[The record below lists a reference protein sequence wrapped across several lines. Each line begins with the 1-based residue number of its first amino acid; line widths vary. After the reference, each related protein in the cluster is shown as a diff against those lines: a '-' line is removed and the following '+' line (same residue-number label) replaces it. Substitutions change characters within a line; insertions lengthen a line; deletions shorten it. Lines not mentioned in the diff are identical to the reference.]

1 MFQLPNIS
9 KFPTAADMQ
18 IEFRGLNRTYTV
30 GETEFA
36 DMLNMSSEHYPVL
49 APRRERASGTL
60 TVEGKILEGEILDV
74 ITHGEDVYYVYTD
87 GTNVYFRDGIIRH
100 TLSTE
105 YVDGLEYMHADK
117 GDYIFISPR
126 GRDPKDYNQFT
137 YNTKT
142 GKITKMHF
150 RVTFE
155 TAPIAKRG
163 EGQYA
168 IQWEHAADYLLPGDV
183 IDISFPWGDSLGATS
198 GYKKQ
203 YYVESVRETIHD
215 GGTMKEPGY
224 AVVSPVSTDELA
236 IAVSSTPYMVISRD
250 GIRLDCVTSYKNR
263 LFGAAKYSTP
273 RERREYETVLG
284 SFYARKDS
292 DNKLIYVYF
301 KLPVKTEHEA
311 KEIDG
316 KPFSMPSAANK
327 SYSGII
333 CIDSWSYDED
343 LDEYVSNCSVNAGT
357 MSPDLRENGN
367 YDGYEGGSNQTKGE
381 RYIIELGGEE
391 VNTIFVSS
399 PDSAQS
405 WTNYDGTSLGSYY
418 ADVSSEGE
426 WTGIKAFDDNVWFFK
441 EDRVYQLY
449 GDTPPFGY
457 NEILYTGVKKGSS
470 GSVHVIRNTMYYHT
484 RDGMAA
490 LSNGGYG
497 IFSQKLG
504 DAALSNV
511 KCASIGTRLYVA
523 CEQNENYV
531 LYVFDTEKGLWHKE
545 DNFKVDHFLQ
555 IGKAVGAITT
565 KNINSGIENKLTWLD
580 ARDRALSVTTVKENA
595 VRWMTETGDIGW
607 YSNSHKRLLR
617 INIRTDI
624 PIGGE
629 IVVEASYDGGEF
641 EVLQRLSAKDNRLN
655 TFRVFPRR
663 CNRFRL
669 RFRGEGDCRIIS
681 VTKTVEGGSDIVK

>member
-9 KFPTAADMQ
+9 KFPTAADTQ

-36 DMLNMSSEHYPVL
+36 DMLNMSSENYPVL
-49 APRRERASGTL
+49 SPRRERASGTL
-60 TVEGKILEGEILDV
+60 NIEGEILDV

-87 GTNVYFRDGIIRH
+87 GTNVYFGDGVIRH
-100 TLSTE
+100 ELSTE
-105 YVDGLEYMHADK
+105 YVAGLEYMHADK
-117 GDYIFISPR
+117 GDYIFISPK

-137 YNTKT
+137 YDTRSGNFTAVN
-142 GKITKMHF
+142 F
-150 RVTFE
+150 RASFE
-155 TAPIAKRG
+155 YEAEKGPAAVSS
-163 EGQYA
+163 EGSY
-168 IQWEHAADYLLPGDV
+168 IIRWDDAARYILHGDV
-183 IDISFPWGDSLGATS
+183 IDISFPRGDSAGAVTSSKQKYRVEEVSAKDADPGYIIVSPISTDVLGASLRTT
-198 GYKKQ
+198 K
-203 YYVESVRETIHD
+203 
-215 GGTMKEPGY
+215 
-224 AVVSPVSTDELA
+224 
-236 IAVSSTPYMVISRD
+236 YMVISRD
-250 GIRLDCVTSYKNR
+250 GIRLDYVTSYNNR
-263 LFGAAKYSTP
+263 LFGCAKYSLN
-273 RERREYETVLG
+273 RERKKYPTFVTETEPFIRVPENPSEPLLYA
-284 SFYARKDS
+284 SFYLDISEEEAERLDGKQFTMTS
-292 DNKLIYVYF
+292 SFNKL
-301 KLPVKTEHEA
+301 
-311 KEIDG
+311 
-316 KPFSMPSAANK
+316 
-327 SYSGII
+327 YSGII
-333 CIDSWSYDED
+333 RFEKYDGEKH
-343 LDEYVSNCSVNAGT
+343 LALCTVNGKTA
-357 MSPDLRENGN
+357 SPDLVNNQNYNG
-367 YDGYEGGSNQTKGE
+367 DET
-381 RYIIELGGEE
+381 YIIDFGGEE

-441 EDRVYQLY
+441 EDRAYQLY

-470 GSVHVIRNTMYYHT
+470 GSVHVIGNTMYYHT

-565 KNINSGIENKLTWLD
+565 NINSGAENKLTWLD
-580 ARDRALSVTTVKENA
+580 ARDRALSVSTVKENA
-595 VRWMTETGDIGW
+595 VRWMAETGDIGW
-607 YSNSHKRLLR
+607 YAAYHKRLIRL
-617 INIRTDI
+617 NIRADI

-629 IVVEASYDGGEF
+629 ITVEVSYDGGDF
-641 EVLQRLSAKDNRLN
+641 EVLQRFSPKDIRLN

-663 CNRFRL
+663 CDHFRL

-681 VTKTVEGGSDIVK
+681 VTKTIEGGSDIVK